1 MPIDPKT
8 IVKLMMYAI
17 VIGVAYWLRRDLRP
31 RGPKPPV
38 HPLTSDDARLLRRRG
53 ARAQTLF

>member
-8 IVKLMMYAI
+8 IVKLMMFAI
-17 VIGVAYWLRRDLRP
+17 LTGAIYWLRRDLRP

-38 HPLTSDDARLLRRRG
+38 HPVPADDARVLNRRG
-53 ARAQTLF
+53 KLQA